1 MSSKRPKP
9 LVVIPT
15 YLTKPEDVD
24 ATHDAVAS
32 VRKTAG
38 ESVDIMLIDDGSP
51 ERSLVAEL
59 EKRIAQ
65 LQSEVHQKSKN
76 SGFSKTVNV
85 GLRKALQE
93 GRDAILMNAD
103 VEILTPGWYRHFK
116 TTQDQQYRQAAV
128 VGALLLYPSGLI
140 QHGGIYFSL
149 LTRTFDHLYK
159 YGPMN
164 LPEALKKSVCPV
176 TGALQYIRHSTLET
190 IGIYD
195 ERFFMGWE
203 DVDYCLRV
211 FAHGQ
216 QCIYNPNV
224 RAFHFEYMFRGRPS
238 KKIEDWQNKSFMYL
252 CEKWK
257 DHSFHDL
264 VPTIW

>member
-1 MSSKRPKP
+1 
-9 LVVIPT
+9 LVDK
-15 YLTKPEDVD
+15 L
-24 ATHDAVAS
+24 
-32 VRKTAG
+32 
-38 ESVDIMLIDDGSP
+38 ES
-51 ERSLVAEL
+51 E
-59 EKRIAQ
+59 IAQ
-65 LQSEVHQKSKN
+65 LQSEVHRKSKN

-103 VEILTPGWYRHFK
+103 IELTTPGWYRHFK
-116 TTQDQQYRQAAV
+116 STRDQKDRPAAV
-128 VGALLLYPSGLI
+128 VGALLLYPNGLI

-159 YGPMN
+159 YGPPN
-164 LPEALKKSVCPV
+164 LPEALKKSVSPV

-190 IGIYD
+190 VGLYD
-195 ERFFMGWE
+195 ESFYMGWE

-224 RAFHFEYMFRGRPS
+224 RAFHFEMMFRGQPS
-238 KKIEDWQNKSFMYL
+238 PKIAEWQQKSWIYL

-257 DHSFHDL
+257 DQSFHDL

>member
-1 MSSKRPKP
+1 MSGKRPKP

-15 YLTKPEDVD
+15 YLTKPEGLA
-24 ATHDAVAS
+24 ATIEAVES

-38 ESVDIMLIDDGSP
+38 ASVDVLLVDDGSP
-51 ERSLVAEL
+51 EKLLVGEL
-59 EKRIAQ
+59 TEKMSQ
-65 LQSEVHQKSKN
+65 LESEVHVKPEN

-85 GLRKALQE
+85 GLARARDE

-103 VEILTPGWYRHFK
+103 IEITTPGWQRFFQGTK
-116 TTQDQQYRQAAV
+116 DQNWNPAAV
-128 VGALLLYPSGLI
+128 VGALLLYPTGLI

-159 YGPMN
+159 YGPAD

-176 TGALQYIRHSTLET
+176 TGALQFIRHDTLEE
-190 IGIYD
+190 IGLYD
-195 ERFFMGWE
+195 EAFYMGWE

-211 FAHGQ
+211 FAHDK

-224 RAFHFEYMFRGRPS
+224 RAYHFEYMFRGEQSP
-238 KKIEDWQNKSFMYL
+238 KIAEWQQKSWLYL

-257 DHSFHDL
+257 DRSFAEL